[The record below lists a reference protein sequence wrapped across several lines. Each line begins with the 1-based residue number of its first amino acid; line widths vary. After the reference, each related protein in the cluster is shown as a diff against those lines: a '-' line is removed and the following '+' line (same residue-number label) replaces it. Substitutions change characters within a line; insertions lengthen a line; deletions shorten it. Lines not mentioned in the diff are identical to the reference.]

1 MKNSKNLKLNIEK
14 TIAEVAYKIDLTKH
28 EFSLDIDKEKV
39 WYVPFNYD
47 LLLPDE
53 VLEYAEKEII
63 KLYNN
68 YIEKNNLL
76 DLPEEERELVLD
88 EYRIRELDDDCE
100 HIYEKI
106 NSMLEKE
113 MKELGEDD
121 LDYFFEEMKDD
132 EDDWKRFLDSME
144 TDRNGYIYHLIVTI
158 WEHPYNLVK
167 SLRIHEYHS
176 GNPERNETDF
186 GEVRVYFDMEEE
198 K

>member
-14 TIAEVAYKIDLTKH
+14 SVAEVTYKIDLTKH

-39 WYVPFNYD
+39 WYIPFNYD
-47 LLLPDE
+47 LLLPEE
-53 VLEYAEKEII
+53 VLEYAEKELI

-76 DLPEEERELVLD
+76 DLPEDERELVLD

-100 HIYEKI
+100 HIYKKI

-113 MKELGEDD
+113 MKELAEDD
-121 LDYFFEEMKDD
+121 LEYFFEEMQDD

-144 TDRNGYIYHLIVTI
+144 TNENGYIYHLLVTI

-167 SLRIHEYHS
+167 NLRIHEYHS
-176 GNPERNETDF
+176 GNPERDEADF
-186 GEVRVYFDMEEE
+186 GEVKVYFDMEE
-198 K
+198 